1 LRHNIF
7 NLTLASK
14 TGGKKISESID
25 FSQKYDLFV
34 ESVQERW
41 SKGET
46 VELVTKSGGKIL
58 LADISRNNYLIFNHP
73 GSDRPVL
80 VSKPRLSELSS
91 EIADLSEVNNID
103 KHFRSIIGGMDS
115 TAYWASLNAIRNFQH
130 RSEPETITNKD
141 IKYEDKKTAVLNYT
155 LKFDDAASLN
165 SDKFVLIID
174 EINRG
179 NIAQIF
185 GELITLIEEDKRK
198 GCKNEIPV
206 TLPYST
212 ESFTVAPNLYII
224 GTMNTADRSVEA
236 LDTALR
242 RRFSFVEMEPLS
254 DKLEEDVEGINLKLM
269 LQTINDRLEILLDKD
284 HTIGHAWLMDVNN
297 FPRLRQKYENK
308 IFPLLKEFF
317 YNEFEKIGLV
327 LSENF
332 FISNNSKPVELSKFK
347 AGAEIAA
354 EHKNKKILKFKP
366 INELTIEDFIS
377 IYKPSNNTVENRDQ

>member
-1 LRHNIF
+1 
-7 NLTLASK
+7 
-14 TGGKKISESID
+14 
-25 FSQKYDLFV
+25 
-34 ESVQERW
+34 
-41 SKGET
+41 
-46 VELVTKSGGKIL
+46 
-58 LADISRNNYLIFNHP
+58 
-73 GSDRPVL
+73 
-80 VSKPRLSELSS
+80 
-91 EIADLSEVNNID
+91 
-103 KHFRSIIGGMDS
+103 MDS
-115 TAYWASLNAIRNFQH
+115 TAYWASLNAIRNFKLQTKQ
-130 RSEPETITNKD
+130 EAITEKD
-141 IKYEDKKTAVLNYT
+141 IDYEDKKSAVSNYT
-155 LKFDDAASLN
+155 LAADGAVPLN
-165 SDKFVLIID
+165 SAKFVIIID

-198 GCKNEIPV
+198 GCKNEIAV

-212 ESFTVAPNLYII
+212 ELFTVAPNLYII

-284 HTIGHAWLMDVNN
+284 HTIGHAWLMDVYN

-317 YNEFEKIGLV
+317 YNEYEKIGLV

-366 INELTIEDFIS
+366 IKELAKEDFIS
-377 IYKPSNNTVENRDQ
+377 IYKPSNNTVENQ